1 MFERFEKMLPQIRRI
16 ILEDE
21 IVRRLLYH
29 DSNNAFYMDTPTID
43 DVKDYITLRPI
54 YSLDGH
60 GKYEQNGMINV
71 YWAKLPRNDYD
82 EVVITGILR
91 VGVIFNVDKW
101 ELVGDKIR
109 PIQVCDR
116 ITTRLD
122 GITLET
128 SNPMKFHSM
137 EETIINKQLV
147 GYTLLFSVTDGSSE
161 TQDY

>member
-109 PIQVCDR
+109 PI
-116 ITTRLD
+116 
-122 GITLET
+122 
-128 SNPMKFHSM
+128 
-137 EETIINKQLV
+137 
-147 GYTLLFSVTDGSSE
+147 
-161 TQDY
+161 